1 MDYQLYDN
9 SNILLN
15 SDGSMDNNDEYF
27 DWNPLKINEDHAEN
41 GQVSN
46 VRQTRKRKLPSIE
59 ASPSKIKQAPSYKAV
74 QDPLAIDEKHNQ
86 KKAPAQNGRCSASGE
101 CLVS

>member
-1 MDYQLYDN
+1 
-9 SNILLN
+9 
-15 SDGSMDNNDEYF
+15 
-27 DWNPLKINEDHAEN
+27 
-41 GQVSN
+41 
-46 VRQTRKRKLPSIE
+46 LPSIE

-101 CLVS
+101 CLVF